1 MAFFEWLEFTG
12 VAVWVGESLWG
23 YPIMISL
30 HAIGLG
36 TVVGILVM
44 LDLRILGSFEG
55 MPFASLPGF
64 MRIAWAGFIVNL
76 LSGTALFTAQATVF
90 VESLPFLIKI
100 PAIFAAV
107 GVAGVMQ
114 KQLRQNAQEWDSG
127 AAVSGA
133 AKSLAWLSITLWL
146 IAMIAGRLIAYL

>member
-1 MAFFEWLEFTG
+1 MAFFEWLEYTSL
-12 VAVWVGESLWG
+12 ATWVGESLWG

-55 MPFASLPGF
+55 MPYSSLRDI
-64 MRIAWAGFIVNL
+64 MKIAWAGFIVNL
-76 LSGTALFTAQATVF
+76 LSGCALFTAQATVF

-100 PAIFAAV
+100 PAIFSAV
-107 GVAGVMQ
+107 GIAGVMQ
-114 KQLRQNAQEWDSG
+114 RQLRQNAESWDNG
-127 AAVSGA
+127 ATVSVA
-133 AKSLAWLSITLWL
+133 AKLLAAGSIVLWL
-146 IAMIAGRLIAYL
+146 IAIVAGRLIAYL

>member
-1 MAFFEWLEFTG
+1 MAFFEWLEFTSL
-12 VAVWVGESLWG
+12 AIWVGESLWG

-55 MPFASLPGF
+55 MPYSSLRDI
-64 MRIAWAGFIVNL
+64 MKIAWVGFVVNL
-76 LSGTALFTAQATVF
+76 LSGCALFTAQATVF

-100 PAIFAAV
+100 PAIFSAV
-107 GVAGVMQ
+107 GIAGVVQ
-114 KQLRQNAQEWDSG
+114 RQLRQNAEEWDNG
-127 AAVSGA
+127 ATVSVVTKLLA
-133 AKSLAWLSITLWL
+133 AGSIALWL
-146 IAMIAGRLIAYL
+146 IAIVAGRLIAYL

>member
-1 MAFFEWLEFTG
+1 MAFFEWLEYTRL
-12 VAVWVGESLWG
+12 AIWVGESLWG

-44 LDLRILGSFEG
+44 LDLRILGSFDG
-55 MPFASLPGF
+55 MPYGTLNGF
-64 MRIAWAGFIVNL
+64 MRIAWAGFVVNL

-100 PAIFAAV
+100 PAILAAV
-107 GVAGVMQ
+107 GIAAVMQ
-114 KQLRQNAQEWDSG
+114 KQLRQNAQDWDSG
-127 AAVSGA
+127 VAVSGA
-133 AKSLAWLSITLWL
+133 AKSLAWVSIALWL

>member
-1 MAFFEWLEFTG
+1 MAFFEWLEFTS

-44 LDLRILGSFEG
+44 LDLRVLGSFDG
-55 MPFASLPGF
+55 MPYSALGGL
-64 MRIAWAGFIVNL
+64 MKIAWAGFVVNL

-107 GVAGVMQ
+107 GVAAVMQ
-114 KQLRQNAQEWDSG
+114 RQLSRNAGAWDSG
-127 AAVSGA
+127 VAVSPA
-133 AKSLAWLSITLWL
+133 TKSLAVVSIMLWL
-146 IAMIAGRLIAYL
+146 TAIVAGRLIAYL